1 MISSD
6 DAKTTP
12 PDMNKVLGRL
22 ITAVYVIGCGA
33 LLMYVLIFARE
44 GFSTDPAD
52 WGTLGDYF
60 GGLMNP
66 VISFAT
72 LFVAYAVWKQQRE
85 ELQQTKTALE
95 DQAKTAEQQRQ
106 EQRFFDLL
114 NLYQQT
120 ISAISVVARVPAN
133 SGDNHVQYSGKEAI
147 AQILRS
153 PTWQDLIAFDQHGY
167 GRWTSDAGQ
176 PNRPMQIKGR
186 VDLHPYWNRE
196 ETSSL
201 LDHYF
206 RVVFRI
212 LSEAEHLLGEQ
223 HIRYVKLFRAQ
234 LSRAELIVIGF
245 NLWLDDE
252 GQKLIPLAEK
262 YGLLK
267 HLSTGHLRTEL
278 ETCRPLAF
286 GQKFATTA
294 QRKNAEATPC

>member
-1 MISSD
+1 MKKPADNTGPTLDMQKFLGSGILAAYVIAALTLGFYFAYFFRSSISSD
-6 DAKTTP
+6 P
-12 PDMNKVLGRL
+12 
-22 ITAVYVIGCGA
+22 
-33 LLMYVLIFARE
+33 
-44 GFSTDPAD
+44 SD

-66 VISFAT
+66 VVSYVT
-72 LFVAYAVWKQQRE
+72 LLVAYAVWKQQRE
-85 ELQQTKTALE
+85 ELKATKEALE
-95 DQAKTAEQQRQ
+95 VQAKTAEQQRQ

-120 ISAISVVARVPAN
+120 VSAISVVARVPTH
-133 SGDNHVQYSGKEAI
+133 SGDSHVQYSSKEAI

-153 PTWQDLIAFDQHGY
+153 PAWQDLIAFDQYGY
-167 GRWTSDAGQ
+167 GCWTSDAGQ
-176 PNRPMQIKGR
+176 PNRSMQIKEQ

-252 GQKLIPLAEK
+252 GKKLTPLVEK
-262 YGLLK
+262 YGLIK

-278 ETCRPLAF
+278 ETCIPLAF
-286 GQKFATTA
+286 GQKFAAAT